1 MSNKNDVEVIEFGGL
16 SQDKPNVVRSGQIV
30 SELTLNA
37 DEKEEIIDVKL
48 KELKN
53 WDKLSKMTQITGFY
67 INVNDKQ
74 KPYEFS
80 FDPDKS
86 DIEYTRASAIK
97 QAKMRAGKLIYKLEK
112 NKETGEIE
120 NVQKIKDDRIYE
132 LFSEIEHV
140 FDPYSASGF
149 EYDSR
154 YKRFKLNLFDEG
166 DFFKEKS
173 CNDSTTVLKDVPTP
187 FCDIFFTNLIP
198 NETERN
204 WLINWMLY
212 VAFFRKKTRTCPI
225 IVSRQGVGKGVLFEV
240 FIKYL
245 ISHTLQISGD
255 VLSSNFQ
262 PSGLQNALIVGINEA
277 KLDRR
282 DGNTGYQKL
291 KEMITE
297 DKFSMNVKHRD
308 VIDSRNYANFII
320 FSNNDNPIQ
329 IESSDRRYSIMRSGT
344 KSLLEICGEM
354 AITTAEFIENLKKE
368 RYAFLQ
374 KWLCNNEVSE
384 VMATTAIENEAKSN
398 IISSTFFKIDLFSDG
413 IQNFTPSFFESLMDS
428 LDDLSMENIFDSIRL
443 EFFDYV
449 SDGKKN
455 ALYYEIC
462 QYLLKS
468 FKKGE
473 ISNSFLIMLYKI
485 FVNPIDSQTKIGLA
499 LSQKFGKSFSKN
511 GSRYRKIDSW
521 NANSS
526 KIKANIEALKK
537 NLQQIA
543 AVKRPEWVVEFEE
556 IFGEHPKKFAKMYDS
571 EKTNIENLKQIL
583 EEKLSD
589 LTYEQFIYYIDSFE
603 NPLKDELEFL
613 ENRPF

>member
-1 MSNKNDVEVIEFGGL
+1 MSNKNDVEAIEFGGL
-16 SQDKPNVVRSGQIV
+16 SLDKPNVVRSGQIV
-30 SELTLNA
+30 SNLNLNA

-53 WDKLSKMTQITGFY
+53 WEKLSEMTKLTGFY
-67 INVNDKQ
+67 LNTNDKQ
-74 KPYEFS
+74 KPYEFN
-80 FDPDKS
+80 FDDDKV
-86 DIEYTRASAIK
+86 DIEYTRASAVK

-120 NVQKIKDDRIYE
+120 NVQKIKDDRIYD

-140 FDPYSASGF
+140 FDPYSTSGF

-154 YKRFKLNLFDEG
+154 YKRFRLNTFKQG
-166 DFFKEKS
+166 DFFEEKD
-173 CNDSTTVLKDVPTP
+173 NNNSTTVLMNTP
-187 FCDIFFTNLIP
+187 FCDIFFTNLVP

-212 VAFFRKKTRTCPI
+212 IAFFRKKTRTCPI
-225 IVSRQGVGKGVLFEV
+225 IVSKQGVGKGVLFEV
-240 FIKYL
+240 FVKYL

-262 PSGLQNALIVGINEA
+262 PSGLKNALIVGINEA
-277 KLDRR
+277 KLDKRE
-282 DGNTGYQKL
+282 GNMGYQKL

-297 DKFSMNVKHRD
+297 DKFSINAKHKD
-308 VIDSRNYANFII
+308 IIDSKNFCNFII

-329 IESSDRRYSIMRSGT
+329 VESSDRRYSIIKSGSR
-344 KSLLEICGEM
+344 SLLELCDEM
-354 AITTAEFIENLKKE
+354 GITTAEFIENLKKE

-374 KWLCNNEVSE
+374 KWLEKNEISE
-384 VMATTAIENEAKSN
+384 VMAVTALENEAKAV
-398 IISSTFFKIDLFSDG
+398 IVASTFFKIDLFSDG
-413 IQNFTPSFFESLMDS
+413 ISNFAPQFFESLQDSFDDLALESVFDS
-428 LDDLSMENIFDSIRL
+428 LRF
-443 EFFDYV
+443 EFFNYIND
-449 SDGKKN
+449 DEKN

-462 QYLLKS
+462 RYLMKA

-473 ISNSFLIMLYKI
+473 ILNSFLIFLYKI
-485 FVNPIDSQTKIGLA
+485 TVNSFESGTKIGLA

-521 NANSS
+521 NANSL
-526 KIKANIEALKK
+526 KIKANIECLEK
-537 NLQQIA
+537 NLKQISL
-543 AVKRPEWVVEFEE
+543 KRPEWMVEFEE
-556 IFGEHPKKFAKMYDS
+556 IFGEHPKKFAKTYDS
-571 EKTNIENLKQIL
+571 GKTNIENLKQIL

-589 LTYEQFIYYIDSFE
+589 LAYEQFIFYVYSFE
-603 NPLKDELEFL
+603 NPLKNELEFL